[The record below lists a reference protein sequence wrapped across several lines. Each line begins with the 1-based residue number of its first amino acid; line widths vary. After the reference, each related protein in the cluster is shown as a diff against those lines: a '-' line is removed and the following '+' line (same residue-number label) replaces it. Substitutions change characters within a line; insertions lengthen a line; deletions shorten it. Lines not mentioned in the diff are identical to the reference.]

1 LIIFRFFKNIN
12 FKEVGMK
19 KIVLVLLALF
29 IAVPMVSDAGSV
41 TSRWDMTIG
50 GFVKFDAGWA
60 SQGVSGDYM
69 FASPESITNNTNVTD
84 KWGNTFMAAGETRLN
99 FAIKGPDGWGAKTSA
114 FIEGDFRQGGAYEA
128 FRLRHAFMKFN
139 WGTTDLT
146 IGQTWQTWGLM
157 PSFNLLGVNELGPM
171 NKGDRL
177 PQIMIGHKFAKN
189 WSLKYG
195 LISAYAPQIAGG
207 NRASLGVNSATS
219 QQTIFS
225 YPNFQ
230 AEVGYSS
237 DACGKIGP
245 WMMQFAL
252 GGFAGKNKIARRSGA
267 AGTEWY
273 DDDVDNWG
281 LAFKGYIPI
290 IPEKKGNKAGALAI
304 TGSGFLAQGPN
315 AFFGPWSY
323 DGYVSGAAIPANTS
337 FSAYNGTVAG
347 FWSEI
352 TYYFLDNVFINGLY
366 GYARYNWSDS
376 IRGLTTPGTGVAG
389 VNAINST
396 DIQSVQH
403 MIVNIMYDVNPA
415 IRMGIGWTHLMTG
428 YANVQAAGGGG
439 KSGSLDAARV
449 AAWYFF

>member
-1 LIIFRFFKNIN
+1 
-12 FKEVGMK
+12 MK

-60 SQGVSGDYM
+60 SQAVSGDYM
-69 FASPESITNNTNVTD
+69 FASPESYTGNWNVTD
-84 KWGNTFMAAGETRLN
+84 KYSNSFMAAGETRLN

-114 FIEGDFRQGGAYEA
+114 FIEGDFRQAGSYEA
-128 FRLRHAFMKFN
+128 FRLRHAFMKFD
-139 WGTTDLT
+139 WGTTDLV

-177 PQIMIGHKFAKN
+177 PQIMVGHKFAKN

-195 LISAYAPQIAGG
+195 LISAYAPQSAGG
-207 NRASLGVNSATS
+207 TIASRGTLTTNT
-219 QQTIFS
+219 QNTIFS

-230 AEVGYSS
+230 AELGYSS

-252 GGFAGKNKIARRSGA
+252 GGFVGKQKMARRIGG
-267 AGTEWY
+267 AGTDWA

-304 TGSGFLAQGPN
+304 TGSAFLAQGPN

-323 DGYVSGAAIPANTS
+323 D
-337 FSAYNGTVAG
+337 AYSTGTEPTLNAFNATVVG
-347 FWSEI
+347 GWGEI

-366 GYARYNWSDS
+366 GFARYNWSDA
-376 IRGLTTPGTGVAG
+376 IRGLLVPGTGAATNAG
-389 VNAINST
+389 VAST
-396 DIQSVQH
+396 DPQNVQH
-403 MIVNIMYDVNPA
+403 MVVNMMYDVNPA
-415 IRMGIGWTHLMTG
+415 IRLGIGWTHLQTG
-428 YANVQAAGGGG
+428 YADIQAAGAGG
-439 KSGSLDAARV
+439 KSGSLDVGRI